1 MPLASSVG
9 PLALLLL
16 SQAPALAEPP
26 PRDEC
31 LAASPRVELAAE
43 PGAKA
48 PVVCLTPG
56 LPLTFSFDSLLQP
69 GSVRLGA
76 PEWFE
81 DTATG
86 KQLLSLKPRKA
97 LEAGKRS
104 EVEVCFADGAAP
116 ACATFLL
123 VTHPGLGVQGV
134 EVVRQKRSVESYQRA
149 EREARAEV
157 EQCRQEVRQLR
168 AEREVPEGL
177 RGALA
182 SGLVGRKGISS
193 KELELDKSITRKEG
207 NALSPTVVSTYRAL
221 GRVAVDVE
229 LVNPSARP
237 WVAEGAVLRSAH
249 GEVLKPLPLWQP
261 APIAPGSEGP
271 GRVVVEAL
279 ATEEQARGTYTLTL
293 WDAERQRTVVLGEV
307 TFP

>member
-1 MPLASSVG
+1 MPLAFSAG

-16 SQAPALAEPP
+16 AQAPAPAEPLP
-26 PRDEC
+26 QDEC
-31 LAASPRVELAAE
+31 AAENSRVELAAE

-69 GSVRLGA
+69 GSVRLGE

-86 KQLLSLKPRKA
+86 KQTLTLRPRKG

-104 EVEVCFADGAAP
+104 RVEVCFADGAAP

-149 EREARAEV
+149 EQEARAEA
-157 EQCRQEVRQLR
+157 EQCREEVRQLR

-182 SGLVGRKGISS
+182 SGLLVGTTGIFSKPLTKGV
-193 KELELDKSITRKEG
+193 TRKEG
-207 NALSPTVVSTYRAL
+207 NALTLHSASTWRAE
-221 GRVAVDVE
+221 GRRAVDVH
-229 LVNPSARP
+229 LVNPGTQP
-237 WVAEGAVLRSAH
+237 WVAEGAVLRGAK
-249 GEVLKPLPLWQP
+249 GQVLKPLPLWQP
-261 APIAPGSEGP
+261 EPIAPGSKRP
-271 GRVVVEAL
+271 GRVVVEVL
-279 ATEEQARGTYTLTL
+279 ATEKQARGTYTLTL

>member
-1 MPLASSVG
+1 
-9 PLALLLL
+9 
-16 SQAPALAEPP
+16 
-26 PRDEC
+26 
-31 LAASPRVELAAE
+31 VELPAE

-56 LPLTFSFDSLLQP
+56 LPLTFSFDSLLRP

-86 KQLLSLKPRKA
+86 NQLLSLKPRKG

-123 VTHPGLGVQGV
+123 VVHPGLGVQGV

-149 EREARAEV
+149 EREARAEA
-157 EQCRQEVRQLR
+157 EQCREEVRQLR
-168 AEREVPEGL
+168 TEREAPEGL

-182 SGLVGRKGISS
+182 SGLVGKKGISP
-193 KELELDKSITRKEG
+193 KELELGTSATEKEG
-207 NALSPTVVSTYRAL
+207 SALSPRAVRTWRAL
-221 GRVAVDVE
+221 GRVAVDME
-229 LVNPSARP
+229 LLNPSARP
-237 WVAEGAVLRSAH
+237 WVAEGAVLRGAN

-261 APIAPGSEGP
+261 EPIASGKR
-271 GRVVVEAL
+271 GRVVVEVL
-279 ATEEQARGTYTLTL
+279 ATEEQALGTYTLTL

>member
-1 MPLASSVG
+1 MPLASAVG
-9 PLALLLL
+9 PLALLVL

-26 PRDEC
+26 QQEEC
-31 LAASPRVELAAE
+31 AAASPRVELAAE

-86 KQLLSLKPRKA
+86 KQLLSLKPRKG

-149 EREARAEV
+149 EREARAEA
-157 EQCRQEVRQLR
+157 ERCQEEVRQLR

-177 RGALA
+177 RGTLA
-182 SGLVGRKGISS
+182 SGLVGQKGLDS
-193 KELELDKSITRKEG
+193 KAQTESVTEKEG
-207 NALSPTVVSTYRAL
+207 NALSLAFVYGYRAV
-221 GRVAVDVE
+221 GRVAVDTW
-229 LVNPSARP
+229 LVNPGAQP
-237 WVAEGAVLRSAH
+237 WVAESAVLRGTT

-261 APIAPGSEGP
+261 EPIAPGKR
-271 GRVVVEAL
+271 GRVVVEVL
-279 ATEEQARGTYTLTL
+279 ATEEQALGTYTLTL

-307 TFP
+307 TFPEL